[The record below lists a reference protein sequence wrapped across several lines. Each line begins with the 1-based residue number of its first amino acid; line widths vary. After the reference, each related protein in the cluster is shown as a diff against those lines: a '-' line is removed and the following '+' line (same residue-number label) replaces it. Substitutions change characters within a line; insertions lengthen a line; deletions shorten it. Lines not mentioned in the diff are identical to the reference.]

1 MPGKQTSGIKLDYYT
16 FADTPLTFVRLEH
29 PDLRDEFLTMLF
41 FEHNEIPPEGST
53 LDEFREFFN
62 RIGSYSQNDDG
73 TVVAEQDMWTLK
85 FIPAADA
92 VDLELR
98 VRNKTDRD
106 WHDLVS
112 VTGCVSPLG
121 WGVWRLHGV
130 PRDESPYAAPTF
142 ADRETRD
149 KTYIS
154 TEDGP
159 FLLAS
164 RAKHFFDQQTLDR
177 VLALPYKTNVFR
189 VEEHKAAP
197 PFVDRGII
205 VRCNRENG
213 WVLGYGWEDTL
224 CVNANNPLDCL
235 HPTVRIGPL
244 KAGSEKM
251 IRGKVYLFQ
260 GTIQDAFD
268 RYDGDLK

>member
-1 MPGKQTSGIKLDYYT
+1 MPNDQSSKITLDHYT
-16 FADTPLTFVRLEH
+16 FDDTPLTFVRIEH
-29 PDLRDEFLTMLF
+29 ADLREEFLTMLF

-62 RIGSYSQNDDG
+62 RIGSYTLNPDG
-73 TVVAEQDMWTLK
+73 TLVAEQDMWTLK
-85 FIPAADA
+85 FSPADDC

-98 VRNKTDRD
+98 VRNTTDRD

-112 VTGCVSPLG
+112 ITGCVSPLG
-121 WGVWRLHGV
+121 WGAWKLQGV
-130 PRDESPYAAPTF
+130 PRDEAHYAAPSF
-142 ADRETRD
+142 ADKSTRD

-154 TEDGP
+154 TNDGP
-159 FLLAS
+159 FLLAD
-164 RAKHFFDQQTLDR
+164 RAKHFFDQETLDR

-189 VEEHKAAP
+189 VKEHKAAP
-197 PFVDRGII
+197 PFVDRGIV
-205 VRCNRENG
+205 VRCNRGNG

-235 HPTVRIGPL
+235 HPTTRIGPL
-244 KAGSEKM
+244 KAGCEKV

-260 GTIQDAFD
+260 GELQDVFD
-268 RYDGDLK
+268 RYDRDLG